1 MSLCL
6 GIRYLGGYAVA
17 TDPASRRRAEWP
29 PHPARVF
36 MALAAAHFETGAD
49 PAEAEALR
57 WLEDAGEPALYA
69 TEADERQVVETF
81 VPVNDKSTGSGMLQ
95 SVAGLTRSRQPRTFP
110 RVRPHDERVYLFWP
124 HADAS
129 PAGHRVALEQ
139 LCGKVTRIGHS
150 SSLVQM
156 WVVDDVPAA
165 DGPHLRWEPDD
176 LEADVRLRVPTGGLL
191 ERLAADYERERRPSV
206 GTWRGY
212 RRPREVDPALPGSI
226 WGPHLI
232 VRRLEPAEENPHRR
246 LDLVATLQVMTA
258 MQRAVLSHA
267 AEPVPEF
274 ISGHGADGA
283 PSDRP
288 HLAYL
293 PLAFVD
299 QEHATGHLLG
309 LAVAV
314 PAGLERAERYAALAA
329 VGKVEELR
337 IGRLGSWRLV
347 ADHQSRRN
355 LRSEMWTGGGDGA
368 THWSTVSPIVF
379 DRHAKA
385 KNREQRE
392 QELAEM
398 IGRCCMRIGLPEPRD
413 VIIRPVSAHLGVPAA
428 HEFPRLSR
436 KDGSERR
443 HVHASLIFDE
453 KVRGPIALGA
463 GRFRGYG
470 FCRPLRNRRAV

>member
-6 GIRYLGGYAVA
+6 GIHYLAGYAVA

-36 MALAAAHFETGAD
+36 MALAAAHFETDAD

-57 WLEDAGEPALYA
+57 WLEGAGEPVLYA
-69 TEADERQVVETF
+69 TEADERPAVETF
-81 VPVNDKSTGSGMLQ
+81 VPVNDKPTGSGMLQ
-95 SVAGLTRSRQPRTFP
+95 SVTGLTRSRQPRMFP
-110 RVRPHDERVYLFWP
+110 RVWPHDERVYLLWP
-124 HADAS
+124 DADAS
-129 PAGHRVALEQ
+129 LAGHRAALEQ
-139 LCGKVTRIGHS
+139 LCTKVTRIGHS

-156 WVVDDVPAA
+156 WVDDDISAA

-176 LEADVRLRVPTGGLL
+176 LEADVRLRVPSGGLL
-191 ERLAADYERERRPSV
+191 GRLAADFDRERRPSV

-212 RRPREVDPALPGSI
+212 RRPREVDPEVPGSI
-226 WGPHLI
+226 WDPHLI
-232 VRRLEPAEENPHRR
+232 VRRLEPTEENAHRR

-258 MQRAVLSHA
+258 MQRAVLSRA

-274 ISGHGADGA
+274 ISGHRAGGS
-283 PSDRP
+283 PTDRP

-329 VGKVEELR
+329 VGEVEELH
-337 IGRLGSWRLV
+337 IGRLGAWRLV
-347 ADHQSRRN
+347 TDDQSRRN
-355 LRSEMWTGGGDGA
+355 LRSETWTGGPAGSK
-368 THWSTVSPIVF
+368 HWSTVTPIVF

-385 KNREQRE
+385 KGREQRE
-392 QELAEM
+392 KELVAM
-398 IGRCCMRIGLPEPRD
+398 VRQCCTRIGLPEPH
-413 VIIRPVSAHLGVPAA
+413 VIIRPVSEHLGVPAA
-428 HEFPRLSR
+428 HEFPRLRR

-443 HVHASLIFDE
+443 HVHASLIFHE

-470 FCRPLRNRRAV
+470 FCRPLRNRRVV